1 MVLLSVLTTVFH
13 IAAAADM
20 ACVDALLFCSRLNKR
35 MFFTCVIVD
44 EVRTLHGLHYG
55 LSVYEGVRTCLCV
68 CVRACV
74 RACVCAC
81 VRACVRA
88 CVCVTVRAGERA
100 GGRAGVHVLQS
111 CMLPSVVYMD
121 ACKCVWGG
129 GGVYVTNIL
138 TVSHVV

>member
-74 RACVCAC
+74 
-81 VRACVRA
+81 
-88 CVCVTVRAGERA
+88 CVTVRAGERA
-100 GGRAGVHVLQS
+100 GVCAGVHVLQS
-111 CMLPSVVYMD
+111 CMLPSVVTWML
-121 ACKCVWGG
+121 ASVF
-129 GGVYVTNIL
+129 GGVGVRHQNTDCKPCGVIIPGF
-138 TVSHVV
+138 